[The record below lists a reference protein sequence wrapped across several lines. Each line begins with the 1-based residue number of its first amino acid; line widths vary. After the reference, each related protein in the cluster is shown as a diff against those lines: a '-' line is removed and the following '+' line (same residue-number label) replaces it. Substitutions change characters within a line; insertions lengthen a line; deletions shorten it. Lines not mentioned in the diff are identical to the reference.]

1 MVKIPDINQITG
13 GRLAA
18 TPNVKPNT
26 QLTNQL
32 TLPYAQVAKTVT
44 DTGSLLAEY
53 SMQIQDSRDK
63 TLINNLT
70 LESQRVLQTYEQE
83 LYSGKLQPDGSY
95 QQYDPLDYDTLLF
108 DFKNELIKK
117 NVINNKS
124 IKSSYVR
131 DTLKSKINLSYL
143 DIQSKVLK
151 EKNERIEKEYI
162 VSTMGAIE
170 QLKVDFTKIDT
181 SKTETIDT
189 QIEKINLEFYE
200 QLNGIKNFVS
210 AESLLKI
217 ESEFWYN
224 TAKSHLVEIT
234 QDMSATDIVAYT
246 KTKEGYPTTTASNN
260 LDTFLLSKN
269 EPYEVEKILTAV
281 IKQKSDKITFQK
293 KIDDEQEKVIDKK
306 KLELERIIFLGNEDD
321 EVSKKEMEDAF
332 ATAKTLDFS
341 YDELRAME
349 DVVTGLDI
357 YRNTSDESIHS
368 GLIKKSFFGTLSFE
382 DITDNA
388 KSLSKNDA
396 EALMTKVGS
405 NMAAEEKRI
414 MKKVLTAIGV
424 TEYQF
429 QNETTDFINA
439 LSLNMFD
446 VINQSENYLNDNR
459 NLFGTT
465 KYNQEINKLLNKGF
479 KNLKEDVFD
488 LLIIKLEQNPSDL
501 IRAITIENVSL
512 ITKQLQNFKRN
523 EQKADTWNS
532 EDSYEPISGYTIK
545 GKEIDDFITILTK
558 NQKEISSIERIE
570 RVILKGKTQMEE
582 EKNE

>member
-1 MVKIPDINQITG
+1 MVKIPDIDQITG

-70 LESQRVLQTYEQE
+70 LESQRVLQSYEQE

-95 QQYDPLDYDTLLF
+95 KQYDPLDYDTLLF

-117 NVINNKS
+117 NVINNES

-162 VSTMGAIE
+162 ISTMGSID
-170 QLKVDFTKIDT
+170 QLTVDFTKIDT

-217 ESEFWYN
+217 ESDFWYN

-234 QDMSATDIVAYT
+234 QNMSATDVVAYT
-246 KTKEGYPTTTASNN
+246 KTVDGYPNKTASNN

-281 IKQKSDKITFQK
+281 IKQKSDEITFQK

-306 KLELERIIFLGNEDD
+306 KLELERIIFLGNTDEDLT
-321 EVSKKEMEDAF
+321 EMLDAF
-332 ATAKTLDFS
+332 ETAKTLDFS

-349 DVVTGLDI
+349 DIVEKKNI
-357 YRNTSDESIHS
+357 YRKTSVETIHS
-368 GLIKKSFFGTLSFE
+368 DLIKQSFFGTLSFE

-388 KSLSKNDA
+388 MNLSKNDA

-405 NMAAEEKRI
+405 NMAAEERRI
-414 MKKVLTAIGV
+414 MKKVLTAIGI
-424 TEYQF
+424 TEDQF
-429 QNETTDFINA
+429 QYGTTDFINA
-439 LSLNMFD
+439 VSLNMFD
-446 VINQSENYLNDNR
+446 VINKSENYLNENR

-465 KYNQEINKLLNKGF
+465 EYNQEINKLLNEAFQNIKQ
-479 KNLKEDVFD
+479 DVFD
-488 LLIIKLEQNPSDL
+488 LLINNLEKNPSDL
-501 IRAITIENVSL
+501 IRAITIENISS
-512 ITKQLQNFKRN
+512 ITKQLQDFKSA
-523 EQKADTWNS
+523 EQKKDNWNS
-532 EDSYEPISGYTIK
+532 ETSYQPIPGFTIK
-545 GKEIDDFITILTK
+545 GDEINNFITQLL
-558 NQKEISSIERIE
+558 NQQKQIASIERIE
-570 RVILKGKTQMEE
+570 SVILKGSTK
-582 EKNE
+582 

>member
-1 MVKIPDINQITG
+1 MVKIPDIDQITG

-95 QQYDPLDYDTLLF
+95 KQYDPLDYDTLLF

-117 NVINNKS
+117 NVINNES

-162 VSTMGAIE
+162 ISTMGSID
-170 QLKVDFTKIDT
+170 QLTVDFTKIDT

-217 ESEFWYN
+217 ESDFWYN

-234 QDMSATDIVAYT
+234 QNMSATDVVAYT
-246 KTKEGYPTTTASNN
+246 KTVDGYPNKTASNN

-281 IKQKSDKITFQK
+281 IKQKSDEITFQK

-306 KLELERIIFLGNEDD
+306 KLELERIIFLGNTDEDLT
-321 EVSKKEMEDAF
+321 EMLDAF
-332 ATAKTLDFS
+332 ETAKTLDFS

-349 DVVTGLDI
+349 DIVEKKNI
-357 YRNTSDESIHS
+357 YRKTSVETIHS
-368 GLIKKSFFGTLSFE
+368 DLIKQSFFGTLSFE

-388 KSLSKNDA
+388 MNLSKNDA

-405 NMAAEEKRI
+405 NMAAEERRI
-414 MKKVLTAIGV
+414 MKKVLTAIGI
-424 TEYQF
+424 TEDQF
-429 QNETTDFINA
+429 QYGTTAFINA
-439 LSLNMFD
+439 VSLNMFD
-446 VINQSENYLNDNR
+446 VINKSENYLNENR

-465 KYNQEINKLLNKGF
+465 EYNQEINKLLNEAFQNIKQ
-479 KNLKEDVFD
+479 DVFD
-488 LLIIKLEQNPSDL
+488 LLINNLEKNPTDL
-501 IRAITIENVSL
+501 TRAITIENIGS
-512 ITKQLQNFKRN
+512 ITKQLQDFKRA
-523 EQKADTWNS
+523 EQEADNWNS
-532 EDSYEPISGYTIK
+532 DTSYQPIPGFTIK
-545 GKEIDDFITILTK
+545 GSEINKTITQLMDQ
-558 NQKEISSIERIE
+558 QKQIASIERIE
-570 RVILKGKTQMEE
+570 SVILKGSTK
-582 EKNE
+582 

>member
-281 IKQKSDKITFQK
+281 IKQKSDGITFQK
-293 KIDDEQEKVIDKK
+293 KIDDEQEKVIEDFRTHTEEVHGIDYSK
-306 KLELERIIFLGNEDD
+306 EAVMQFL
-321 EVSKKEMEDAF
+321 
-332 ATAKTLDFS
+332 
-341 YDELRAME
+341 LR
-349 DVVTGLDI
+349 
-357 YRNTSDESIHS
+357 
-368 GLIKKSFFGTLSFE
+368 
-382 DITDNA
+382 
-388 KSLSKNDA
+388 
-396 EALMTKVGS
+396 
-405 NMAAEEKRI
+405 
-414 MKKVLTAIGV
+414 
-424 TEYQF
+424 
-429 QNETTDFINA
+429 
-439 LSLNMFD
+439 
-446 VINQSENYLNDNR
+446 
-459 NLFGTT
+459 
-465 KYNQEINKLLNKGF
+465 
-479 KNLKEDVFD
+479 
-488 LLIIKLEQNPSDL
+488 
-501 IRAITIENVSL
+501 
-512 ITKQLQNFKRN
+512 KQK
-523 EQKADTWNS
+523 
-532 EDSYEPISGYTIK
+532 
-545 GKEIDDFITILTK
+545 
-558 NQKEISSIERIE
+558 
-570 RVILKGKTQMEE
+570 
-582 EKNE
+582 